1 MSLDP
6 LIRHLRILWRADA
19 ILAEIRLH
27 QLFTRFGLTALAA
40 LVALFGLL
48 MLELAAYFALVQQ
61 MSAVLAAAILGVINF
76 AVAGLLVLIGARRKP
91 GRDYELALEVHNSA
105 MDALGGEA
113 EALRAELQGL
123 INTLKHPLDGALL
136 GLIAPLV
143 TSLLR
148 TQRKP
153 GKAEK

>member
-6 LIRHLRILWRADA
+6 LIRHARILWRADA

-27 QLFTRFGLTALAA
+27 QLLTRFGLTALAA

-61 MSAVLAAAILGVINF
+61 LSAVLAALILGAVNF

-91 GRDYELALEVHNSA
+91 SREYDLALEVHNA
-105 MDALGGEA
+105 ALEALGAEA
-113 EALRAELQGL
+113 GALRAEVQALV
-123 INTLKHPLDGALL
+123 NTLKHPMDGALL
-136 GLIAPLV
+136 GLIAPLA

-148 TQRKP
+148 TLRKP
-153 GKAEK
+153 ATRD